1 MTAPAFRS
9 IDQLSGEQA
18 SSKFFAALA
27 DADAQAAELEA
38 LRAENARLRRRN
50 TELSAALGSM
60 CEELSFYHEQG
71 LECVGRGGGNAAG
84 GDTQPPC
91 SGVAVEAHL
100 QDQPPGAVETCCLA
114 THPVYAEIQ
123 DRYSAGQT

>member
-27 DADAQAAELEA
+27 EADAQASELEA
-38 LRAENARLRRRN
+38 LRVENAGLRCRN
-50 TELSAALGSM
+50 DELSAALSSV
-60 CEELSFYHEQG
+60 CEELSFYREQG

-84 GDTQPPC
+84 GDIQPPC
-91 SGVAVEAHL
+91 SGVVVEARP
-100 QDQPPGAVETCCLA
+100 QDQPPGDVETRCLA
-114 THPVYAEIQ
+114 THPVYADLQ
-123 DRYSAGQT
+123 DRYSASQT